1 MSLAALTRPL
11 ASRMLCQRLPV
22 TVAARRSIPAFPR
35 GTTIR
40 SFSRSSQFEVKKYTE
55 SHEWVELDGNV
66 ATIGITEYAAKSLGD
81 VVYVELPTADL
92 EVAAGEPVGAVE
104 SVKSAS
110 DVLSPVSGKVIDGNA
125 VLGDKPKTIN
135 ESPEGE
141 GWIAKIEVNDPSEV
155 EGLMDQKAYL
165 ESVEDH

>member
-1 MSLAALTRPL
+1 MSLAAVTRPL

-22 TVAARRSIPAFPR
+22 SVAARRTLPAFPR
-35 GTTIR
+35 GTSMR
-40 SFSRSSQFEVKKYTE
+40 NFSRSSQLEVKKYTE
-55 SHEWVELDGNV
+55 SHEWVELDGNI
-66 ATIGITEYAAKSLGD
+66 ATIGITDYAAKALGD

-92 EVAAGEPVGAVE
+92 EIAAGEPVGAVE

-125 VLGDKPKTIN
+125 VLGDKPKAIN
-135 ESPEGE
+135 ESPEGD
-141 GWIAKIEVNDPSEV
+141 GWIAKIEITDPSEL
-155 EGLMDQKAYL
+155 ESLMDEETYL

>member
-1 MSLAALTRPL
+1 MGWWLIMKMVST
-11 ASRMLCQRLPV
+11 
-22 TVAARRSIPAFPR
+22 
-35 GTTIR
+35 
-40 SFSRSSQFEVKKYTE
+40 
-55 SHEWVELDGNV
+55 
-66 ATIGITEYAAKSLGD
+66 ATIGITEYAAKALGD

-92 EVAAGEPVGAVE
+92 EIVAGEPVGAVE

-135 ESPEGE
+135 ESAEGE
-141 GWIAKIEVNDPSEV
+141 GWIAKIEINDPSEM
-155 EGLMDQKAYL
+155 ESLMDEKAYL

>member
-1 MSLAALTRPL
+1 M
-11 ASRMLCQRLPV
+11 
-22 TVAARRSIPAFPR
+22 
-35 GTTIR
+35 
-40 SFSRSSQFEVKKYTE
+40 KKYTE

-66 ATIGITEYAAKSLGD
+66 GKSSYYSPNATICESQYTITSIPLPSSKSQYLFPSESNLQTAATIGITEYAAKSLGD

-92 EVAAGEPVGAVE
+92 EIAAGEPVGAVE

-135 ESPEGE
+135 ESAEGD
-141 GWIAKIEVNDPSEV
+141 GWIAKIEVNDPSEL
-155 EGLMDQKAYL
+155 ESLMDETAYL